1 MGQEKRV
8 VRVGL
13 VGGGFMGKAHSNAWR
28 QVGHFFDLPLQVVM
42 RGICDIKPEVAQSAA
57 QKYGWQGWSTDYKRF
72 VQRPDLDV
80 IDVCTDN
87 NTHAPVALAAIKA
100 GKNVICEKPLALDL
114 AQAKKML
121 AAARR
126 AKVTHMLSQNYRTA
140 PAVAFA
146 KELIQKGAIGRIFH
160 WRACYLQDWIV
171 DPNFPLVWRLI
182 KSKAGSGAHGDLN
195 EHLIDMSRFLVGDI
209 VSVCG
214 LMKTFITERP
224 LPTADA
230 GRLSVATAGRK
241 RGRVTVDDATLF
253 LAEFSNGAVGSFEAT
268 RFAPGRKNHHVWEI
282 NGSKGSLRWNL
293 ERMNE
298 LEYFDR
304 TAPVQTQGF
313 TTILAT
319 DASHPYFGAWW
330 PAGHI
335 IGYEH
340 TFTHTILNF
349 LTALAEKKTASPSF
363 ADGVASQAVLEAVEK
378 SAKSGRWTKV
388 TV

>member
-1 MGQEKRV
+1 MAKALN
-8 VRVGL
+8 VGL
-13 VGGGFMGKAHSNAWR
+13 VGGGFMGKCHSNAWR
-28 QVGHFFDLPLQVVM
+28 QVTRFFDVPFQVTM
-42 RGICDIKPEVAQSAA
+42 KALCDVQPDVAKRASRT
-57 QKYGWQGWSTDYKRF
+57 YGWQEWATDWKKF
-72 VQRPDLDV
+72 VARPDLDV

-87 NTHAPVALAAIKA
+87 FMHAPVVLAAAKA
-100 GKNVICEKPLALDL
+100 RKNVICEKPLALTL
-114 AQAKKML
+114 AEAKRML
-121 AAARR
+121 RAVQQ

-146 KELIQKGAIGRIFH
+146 KELIAKGAIGQIYH
-160 WRACYLQDWIV
+160 WRATYLQDWIV

-182 KSKAGSGAHGDLN
+182 KQKAGSGAHGDLN
-195 EHLIDMSRFLVGDI
+195 EHLIDMARFLVGEITD
-209 VSVCG
+209 VCG

-224 LPTADA
+224 LPSAAVGLA
-230 GRLSVATAGRK
+230 GKAA
-241 RGRVTVDDATLF
+241 RGKGKVTVDDAALF
-253 LAEFSNGAVGSFEAT
+253 LAKFANGAVGTFEAT
-268 RFAPGRKNHHVWEI
+268 RFAPGRRNYHVWEV

-293 ERMNE
+293 ERLNE

-340 TFTHTILNF
+340 TFTHTILNL
-349 LTALAEKKTASPSF
+349 LTALAKKRPASPNF

-378 SAKSGRWTKV
+378 SAKAGRWVKV

>member
-1 MGQEKRV
+1 MAKALN
-8 VRVGL
+8 VGL

-28 QVGHFFDLPLQVVM
+28 QVTRFFDVPFQVTM
-42 RGICDIKPEVAQSAA
+42 KALCDVQPDVAKRASRT
-57 QKYGWQGWSTDYKRF
+57 YGWQEWATDWKKF
-72 VQRPDLDV
+72 VARPDLDV

-87 NTHAPVALAAIKA
+87 FMHAPVVLAAAKA
-100 GKNVICEKPLALDL
+100 RKNVICEKPLARTL
-114 AQAKKML
+114 AEAKQML
-121 AAARR
+121 RAVQQ

-146 KELIQKGAIGRIFH
+146 KELIAKGAIGQIYH
-160 WRACYLQDWIV
+160 WRATYLQDWIV

-182 KSKAGSGAHGDLN
+182 KQKAGSGAHGDLN
-195 EHLIDMSRFLVGDI
+195 EHLIDMARFLVGEI
-209 VSVCG
+209 TEVCG

-224 LPTADA
+224 LPSAAVGLA
-230 GRLSVATAGRK
+230 GKAA
-241 RGRVTVDDATLF
+241 RGKGKVTVDDAALF
-253 LAEFSNGAVGSFEAT
+253 LAKFANGAVGTFEAT
-268 RFAPGRKNHHVWEI
+268 RFAPGRRNYHVWEV

-293 ERMNE
+293 ERLNE

-349 LTALAEKKTASPSF
+349 LTALAKKRPASPNF

-378 SAKSGRWTKV
+378 SAKAGRWVKV

>member
-1 MGQEKRV
+1 MAKALN
-8 VRVGL
+8 VGL

-28 QVGHFFDLPLQVVM
+28 QVTRFFDVPFQVTM
-42 RGICDIKPEVAQSAA
+42 KALCDVQPDVAKRASRT
-57 QKYGWQGWSTDYKRF
+57 YGWQEWATDWKKF
-72 VQRPDLDV
+72 VARPDLDV

-87 NTHAPVALAAIKA
+87 FMHAPVVLAAAKA
-100 GKNVICEKPLALDL
+100 RKNVICEKPLARTL
-114 AQAKKML
+114 AEARQML
-121 AAARR
+121 RAVQQ

-146 KELIQKGAIGRIFH
+146 KDLIAKGAIGQIYH
-160 WRACYLQDWIV
+160 WRATYLQDWIV

-182 KSKAGSGAHGDLN
+182 KQKAGSGAHGDLN
-195 EHLIDMSRFLVGDI
+195 EHLIDMARFLVGEITD
-209 VSVCG
+209 VCG

-224 LPTADA
+224 LPSAAVGLA
-230 GRLSVATAGRK
+230 GKAARGK
-241 RGRVTVDDATLF
+241 GRVTVDDAALF
-253 LAEFSNGAVGSFEAT
+253 LAKFATGAVGTFEAT
-268 RFAPGRKNHHVWEI
+268 RFAPGRRNYHVWEV

-293 ERMNE
+293 ERLNE

-319 DASHPYFGAWW
+319 DAGHPYFGAWW

-349 LTALAEKKTASPSF
+349 LTALAKKRPASPSF

-378 SAKSGRWTKV
+378 SAKAGRWVKV